1 MTRRKP
7 NHMTDA
13 EGKPCAFTLLGLLRL
28 KPPEAGQIEYWD
40 AGSKGQLGLRVLVSS
55 GGTKTY
61 RSTFYLHGKAHA
73 RAIGRVGEL
82 ELVVARER
90 VRTDRKLAAEGID
103 PRRQFKDERMANQ
116 VSYEHVVDQYV
127 EHCKPTQ
134 WTWDLTQRVL
144 KNCTPLLK
152 RPIRAITDIEV
163 EEMLR
168 SFVAEGHP
176 AKADMARSLLTT
188 LFKWAVKK
196 KYLTSSIMEGVD
208 IDIEKGSR
216 ERVYKADE
224 IKAIW
229 QAANKL
235 DANTGGY
242 VKLLLLLAPRKT
254 ALALL
259 SRRQLDS
266 LDNPTLWTT
275 PAAAVKVR
283 KKSAYKKRVYLTPL
297 PQLAQ
302 RIVKALLKDHDDERV
317 FPQLSV
323 YTTKAGRQ
331 NFDGKELAAQ
341 LIELGAPNDFAYHT
355 MRHTVA
361 TFLEDNG
368 VDEWSRGLILNHGSS
383 SVTGDYSHG
392 FARKHKLELLEL
404 WASHVEQLVQPQ
416 GVTLLR

>member
-13 EGKPCAFTLLGLLRL
+13 EGKPCAFTELALLRL
-28 KPPEAGQIEYWD
+28 KPPPSGQIEYWD

-61 RSTFYLHGKAHA
+61 RSTFYLHGKANA

-103 PRRQFKDERMANQ
+103 PRQQAKENRRANQ
-116 VSYEHVVDQYV
+116 ISYDHVVDQFI
-127 EHCKPTQ
+127 EHYCKPRQ
-134 WTWDLTQRVL
+134 WTWDRTQRVL
-144 KNCTPLLK
+144 KNCEPLLK
-152 RPIRAITDIEV
+152 RPIRLITKVEV
-163 EEMLR
+163 REMLR
-168 SFVAEGHP
+168 AFVTEGHP

-188 LFKWAVKK
+188 LFKWAVQED
-196 KYLTSSIMEGVD
+196 YLASSIMEGVS

-216 ERVYKADE
+216 ERVYTDDE

-242 VKLLLLLAPRKT
+242 VKLLVLLAPRKT

-259 SRRQLDS
+259 SRKQLDN

-275 PAAAVKVR
+275 TAEAVKVR
-283 KKSAYKKRVYLTPL
+283 KSSRKNHTPTTTRAAHC
-297 PQLAQ
+297 QGT
-302 RIVKALLKDHDDERV
+302 VER
-317 FPQLSV
+317 P
-323 YTTKAGRQ
+323 
-331 NFDGKELAAQ
+331 
-341 LIELGAPNDFAYHT
+341 
-355 MRHTVA
+355 
-361 TFLEDNG
+361 
-368 VDEWSRGLILNHGSS
+368 
-383 SVTGDYSHG
+383 
-392 FARKHKLELLEL
+392 
-404 WASHVEQLVQPQ
+404 
-416 GVTLLR
+416 

>member
-7 NHMTDA
+7 NHMT
-13 EGKPCAFTLLGLLRL
+13 FTELALLRL
-28 KPPEAGQIEYWD
+28 KPPQSGQIEYWD
-40 AGSKGQLGLRVLVSS
+40 EGSKGQLGLRVLVSS

-61 RSTFYLHGKAHA
+61 RSTFYLHGKANA

-103 PRRQFKDERMANQ
+103 PRQQAKENRRANQ
-116 VSYEHVVDQYV
+116 ISYEHVVDQFV
-127 EHCKPTQ
+127 EHYCKPSQ
-134 WTWDLTQRVL
+134 WTWDRTQRVL
-144 KNCTPLLK
+144 KNCKPLLK
-152 RPIRAITDIEV
+152 RPIRAITKVEV
-163 EEMLR
+163 SEMLR

-176 AKADMARSLLTT
+176 AKADMAWSWLTT
-188 LFKWAVKK
+188 LFKWAVQED
-196 KYLTSSIMEGVD
+196 YLTSSIMESVSIK
-208 IDIEKGSR
+208 IDKGPPC
-216 ERVYKADE
+216 EHVYKDDE
-224 IKAIW
+224 IRAIW

-235 DANTGGY
+235 DANTGSY

-259 SRRQLDS
+259 SRTQLDN

-275 PAAAVKVR
+275 PEEAVKV
-283 KKSAYKKRVYLTPL
+283 KKSARDKKRVYLTPL

-302 RIVKALLKDHDDERV
+302 RIVKALLKDHDDDRL
-317 FPQLSV
+317 FTQLSV
-323 YTTKAGRQ
+323 YTTKAGRL
-331 NFDGKELAAQ
+331 NFDGKKLAAR
-341 LIELGAPNDFAYHT
+341 LIELGAPADFAYHT
-355 MRHTVA
+355 MRHTIA
-361 TFLEDNG
+361 TFLEKEG

-383 SVTGDYSHG
+383 SVTGNYSHG